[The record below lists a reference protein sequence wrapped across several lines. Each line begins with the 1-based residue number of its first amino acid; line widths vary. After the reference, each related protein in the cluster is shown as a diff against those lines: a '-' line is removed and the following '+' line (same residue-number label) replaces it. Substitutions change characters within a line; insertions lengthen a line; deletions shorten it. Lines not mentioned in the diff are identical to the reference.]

1 MHFDVLRVI
10 AALAVVWVHTSAQ
23 EFYFCYPSV
32 EWDVRD
38 FYDCL
43 ARWCV
48 PIFVMISGALFLDS
62 LKGIDIKTLYSK
74 NITRVASV
82 FIFWSIVYGV
92 YDGMGEKGFVGLAE
106 EIVQGPLHFWFIKM
120 LIGLYIMV
128 PILRAIVVDKRLE
141 QYFICLLLV
150 TAFFIPMLFV
160 FTDNIPFIKYIPFI
174 DYISDVARDYAEK
187 YCYVG
192 YFVFGHYLANINIKK
207 PVKRMACILGILS
220 VFAVGI
226 LTYLYSYRV
235 GKPYVFF
242 YKSSNLFTLLE
253 AVALFV
259 VIKDIKIAPQ
269 YHPVILSASKL
280 TIGIYII
287 HPLVMS
293 VLSDYGNINSSSLN
307 PVYFIPV
314 FALMVFVIS
323 YCVSFVLVKIPII
336 KKFLI

>member
-1 MHFDVLRVI
+1 
-10 AALAVVWVHTSAQ
+10 
-23 EFYFCYPSV
+23 
-32 EWDVRD
+32 
-38 FYDCL
+38 
-43 ARWCV
+43 
-48 PIFVMISGALFLDS
+48 
-62 LKGIDIKTLYSK
+62 
-74 NITRVASV
+74 
-82 FIFWSIVYGV
+82 
-92 YDGMGEKGFVGLAE
+92 
-106 EIVQGPLHFWFIKM
+106 
-120 LIGLYIMV
+120 
-128 PILRAIVVDKRLE
+128 
-141 QYFICLLLV
+141 
-150 TAFFIPMLFV
+150 MLFV
-160 FTDNIPFIKYIPFI
+160 FTDDTPSIKYIPFI

-192 YFVFGHYLANINIKK
+192 YYVFGHYLANINIKK

-242 YKSSNLFTLLE
+242 YKSSN
-253 AVALFV
+253 
-259 VIKDIKIAPQ
+259 
-269 YHPVILSASKL
+269 
-280 TIGIYII
+280 YII

-323 YCVSFVLVKIPII
+323 YCVSIVLVRFPII